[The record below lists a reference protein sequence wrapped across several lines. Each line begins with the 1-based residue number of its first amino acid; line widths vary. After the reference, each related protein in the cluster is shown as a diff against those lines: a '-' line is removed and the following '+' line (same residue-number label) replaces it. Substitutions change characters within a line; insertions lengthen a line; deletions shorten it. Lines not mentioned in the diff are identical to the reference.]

1 MSAASA
7 IAFCAAIKWQPWNS
21 RLHLPLFVL
30 AAPLLGVALGRH
42 RRLAVACATAFCVL
56 ALPSL
61 AVTWPRPLLGA
72 YSVVTTPRD
81 AQRFHNHPGLRPVYE
96 SAARVVADM
105 GCRRVGLI
113 LGWDGWEY
121 PLWSLLRARLGPGLR
136 IEHVRVANASRRF
149 APLVSGAQCALLAV
163 EPGLG
168 DTVSWQGRTF
178 VQHWVSGP
186 VRVYEPS
193 P

>member
-1 MSAASA
+1 
-7 IAFCAAIKWQPWNS
+7 
-21 RLHLPLFVL
+21 
-30 AAPLLGVALGRH
+30 
-42 RRLAVACATAFCVL
+42 
-56 ALPSL
+56 
-61 AVTWPRPLLGA
+61 
-72 YSVVTTPRD
+72 
-81 AQRFHNHPGLRPVYE
+81 VYE